1 MKLINF
7 QTKYLKDAHLFY
19 KEYCHKDNT
28 VLLESA
34 EIVDKIGVQSLIG
47 LSAALKV
54 TCDDLKVTVQAL
66 NQNGLGLAAMLA
78 KSLNTE
84 LLKDSFSITYKRPDK
99 NLDEATRLKAE
110 GPMTVMRKL
119 QELLKPCEGIIV
131 SGVIAFD
138 FINNFEYIGDV
149 PKGKNPC
156 SDYGFYV
163 FDISIRSNH
172 VHKETTVNAYVFNE
186 NSYKETAFE
195 ALDIRDKIDTF
206 TSEDTLHL
214 HLGIKPEINPDL
226 DDEKFGKIVGEIKQ
240 HIIDGDAFQVV
251 PSRTFSYKCEDP
263 LLAYSYLKKLSII
276 DSIKNVLPYFINFNH
291 DILDKYYQNNEILNI
306 VNSIKNIKTHEDAE
320 RLLLS
325 IYSINQ
331 NLLNNYCKEIDVFYD
346 LNKMLINIGDKGFEE
361 LINEKIMNIIDNTD
375 EYRWDVIGNL
385 TRIRNIDVKQKLLER
400 D

>member
-34 EIVDKIGVQSLIG
+34 EIVDKSGVQSLIG

-66 NQNGLGLAAMLA
+66 NQNGLGLATMLA
-78 KSLNTE
+78 KSLNIE

-172 VHKETTVNAYVFNE
+172 VHKETSVNAYVFNE
-186 NSYKETAFE
+186 NS
-195 ALDIRDKIDTF
+195 
-206 TSEDTLHL
+206 
-214 HLGIKPEINPDL
+214 
-226 DDEKFGKIVGEIKQ
+226 
-240 HIIDGDAFQVV
+240 
-251 PSRTFSYKCEDP
+251 
-263 LLAYSYLKKLSII
+263 
-276 DSIKNVLPYFINFNH
+276 
-291 DILDKYYQNNEILNI
+291 
-306 VNSIKNIKTHEDAE
+306 
-320 RLLLS
+320 
-325 IYSINQ
+325 
-331 NLLNNYCKEIDVFYD
+331 
-346 LNKMLINIGDKGFEE
+346 
-361 LINEKIMNIIDNTD
+361 
-375 EYRWDVIGNL
+375 
-385 TRIRNIDVKQKLLER
+385 
-400 D
+400 